1 MDSVS
6 TGDEGEILYKIKNA
20 PFSGAFSILLLTSTV
35 LFTFL
40 FCFFSN
46 TLFF

>member
-20 PFSGAFSILLLTSTV
+20 PFSGAFSILLLNFNCSFYFPV
-35 LFTFL
+35 LL
-40 FCFFSN
+40 F
-46 TLFF
+46 